1 MSTPAQ
7 LVVRDVS
14 KGYEGRQ
21 AISEVSF
28 TVSHREFVSIIGPNA
43 SGKST
48 ILKLIAG
55 VRIPDSGI
63 IELPGMIAYMPQ
75 EHALLHWRTVLGNL
89 LLPSDIKGVLRD
101 EARKK
106 ACELLA
112 EFGLEQ
118 YADAYPAAL
127 SGGTRQ
133 KIALLRTIL
142 QEPSL
147 LLLDE
152 PFAPLDAL
160 TRTEAQMWLLTLL
173 EKTSASVLLVTHDIR
188 EAILLSDSVYI
199 LGTGRIREKFSV
211 PLSRPRSHEQLRTS
225 EALELEQ
232 KLFSLLAPNL

>member
-1 MSTPAQ
+1 MSTPASL
-7 LVVRDVS
+7 LVRAVS
-14 KGYEGRQ
+14 KTYETTTALGRVDL
-21 AISEVSF
+21 IVNP
-28 TVSHREFVSIIGPNA
+28 REFVSVIGPNA

-48 ILKLIAG
+48 LLKIVAG
-55 VRIPDSGI
+55 VRMPSAGSV
-63 IELPGMIAYMPQ
+63 ELAGTAAYMPQ
-75 EHALLHWRTVLGNL
+75 EHALLPWRTVEENL
-89 LLPSDIKGVLRD
+89 LLPSDIKGEPRA
-101 EARKK
+101 EARNK
-106 ACELLA
+106 ARQLLA
-112 EFGLEQ
+112 EFALDQ

-133 KIALLRTIL
+133 KIALLRTVL

-232 KLFSLLAPNL
+232 RLFSLLAPNL